1 MIEALVFG
9 GVLGGWVMA
18 VTTETGRTLT
28 AWVAHFIGVLVM
40 ATLMAG
46 SLLWSVRPLI
56 FTIGN

>member
-28 AWVAHFIGVLVM
+28 AWAAHFIGILVM
-40 ATLMAG
+40 VALMAG
-46 SLLWSVRPLI
+46 SLLWSVTSLI